1 MFEGMS
7 RRSFVKALA
16 VSAVSSSAISSS
28 LAQERVATSGQ
39 PTEWAYTSG
48 KQYSDP
54 FNQVEV
60 DAIITLP
67 SGQQERTP
75 AFWAGGSEWRVRY
88 AAPAPGLYHIRSAC
102 SDCKNSDL
110 HDRVSVLNVQ
120 PYAGQNAHYK
130 HGALKVGDDERH
142 FQHAD
147 GT

>member
-16 VSAVSSSAISSS
+16 VSAVSSSAIKSS
-28 LAQERVATSGQ
+28 LGQDRVAASGQ

-54 FNQVEV
+54 FNQVDV

-67 SGQQERTP
+67 SGQQERAP

-88 AAPAPGLYHIRSAC
+88 AAPTPGSYKIRSAC
-102 SDCKNSDL
+102 SDTTNRDL
-110 HDRVSVLNVQ
+110 HDRASVLHVE
-120 PYAGQNAHYK
+120 PYTG
-130 HGALKVGDDERH
+130 
-142 FQHAD
+142 
-147 GT
+147 